1 MRDFSI
7 SDYKNSSILL
17 LYSRR
22 DEIELDPPYQRAGGV
37 WNRETRQ
44 LLLDS
49 ILNGFDIPKFYFHEF
64 VPPKADGTSVIHFA
78 IIDGKQRLQTIWDFI
93 DGKTALADDFSF
105 LNDEA
110 IDAKGMTYAQLGR
123 HYPQHKALFDAYHL
137 DIVTIRTDEID
148 RIEDMFSRLN
158 EAAPLNAPEKRNAFG
173 GPLPSKITAL
183 SEHPFFSEKV
193 PFGNTRYRYRDLAA
207 KALWLEHN
215 DGLVNTKK
223 GDLDEFVKAF
233 KKFQQA
239 ELPEGSTESVERL
252 VTQTAATLDVMAG
265 AFEHNDRLLRQVGLI
280 TLYLHLYRNIRRQR
294 IDPVGR
300 RELEWFESRRV
311 ENRRLAENDTA
322 THNLDRELLEF
333 DKHSQ
338 TPNDGYALRIRLK
351 ILLDHLQVEF
361 GTGYSADALLEE
373 DSLARRAA
381 RQS

>member
-17 LYSRR
+17 VYSRR
-22 DEIELDPPYQRAGGV
+22 GEIELDPAYQRTGGV

-64 VPPKADGTSVIHFA
+64 VPPKTDDDRVIHFA

-93 DGKTALADDFSF
+93 DGKLSLAKDFAF
-105 LNDEA
+105 LEDEGVGTN
-110 IDAKGMTYAQLGR
+110 GMTYAQLGQT
-123 HYPQHKALFDAYHL
+123 YPQHKALFDAYHL
-137 DIVTIRTDEID
+137 DIVTIRTEEID

-158 EAAPLNAPEKRNAFG
+158 EAVPLNAPEKRNAFG
-173 GPLPSKITAL
+173 GPLPAEITSL
-183 SEHPFFSEKV
+183 SEHQFFDGKV

-215 DGLVNTKK
+215 DALVNTKK
-223 GDLDEFVKAF
+223 GDLDEFVKVSKQYRLAGR
-233 KKFQQA
+233 
-239 ELPEGSTESVERL
+239 PEASPKAVGRL
-252 VTQTAATLDVMAG
+252 VSETEATLEAMAG
-265 AFEHNDRLLRQVGLI
+265 VFADNDRLLRQVGLI
-280 TLYLHLYRNIRRQR
+280 TLYFHLYRNIRRRR
-294 IDPVGR
+294 IEHVGR
-300 RELEWFESRRV
+300 RELEWFESRRA
-311 ENRRLAENDTA
+311 ENRRLAEGDTP
-322 THNLDRELLEF
+322 TEKLDGNLFEF

-351 ILLDHLQVEF
+351 ILLEYLSVEF
-361 GTGYSADALLEE
+361 GTVYSPDVLLER
-373 DSLARRAA
+373 DLSAQRAT